1 MRAILSRLRRLER
14 GTDKPISL
22 LWLDQQDDAELQA
35 EIAERKAKGFRVL
48 VVSWKREEIK
58 CGT

>member
-22 LWLDQQDDAELQA
+22 LWLDQQHDGMTARDFECAAPFEVPKNARDGLN
-35 EIAERKAKGFRVL
+35 G
-48 VVSWKREEIK
+48 
-58 CGT
+58 